1 MDENQWESGGR
12 RWWLGHNLKCCQKEP
27 LSAKSIDGNLVLGCP
42 LTELSSKKIRRQK
55 FKFSK

>member
-27 LSAKSIDGNLVLGCP
+27 LSAKKIHRWQLGAW
-42 LTELSSKKIRRQK
+42 LSLN
-55 FKFSK
+55 